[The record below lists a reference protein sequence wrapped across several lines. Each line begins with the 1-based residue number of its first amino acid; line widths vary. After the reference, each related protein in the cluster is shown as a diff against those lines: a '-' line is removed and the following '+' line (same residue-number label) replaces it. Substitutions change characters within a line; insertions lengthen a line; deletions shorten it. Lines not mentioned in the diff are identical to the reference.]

1 MLPTFFIKPFRSGRT
16 NSLKITGKVNKKL
29 IYVVYVLC
37 KGTEFI
43 YSVLDFP
50 QHRLWARASRIKKT
64 LSLSLSLVS
73 KLFLSSLAVTVYL
86 PSCLSTCL
94 ALLLVLSFSR
104 FLLLPKPK
112 ATTPGC
118 PADVAGESCP
128 PWRSPTAVRQSMK
141 IK

>member
-1 MLPTFFIKPFRSGRT
+1 MYYIRGLNLSILYLISP
-16 NSLKITGKVNKKL
+16 NTGYGQELANKEN
-29 IYVVYVLC
+29 IVTV
-37 KGTEFI
+37 
-43 YSVLDFP
+43 
-50 QHRLWARASRIKKT
+50 
-64 LSLSLSLVS
+64 SLSLVS

-94 ALLLVLSFSR
+94 TLLLVLSFSR
-104 FLLLPKPK
+104 FLLPKPK